1 MYSGQVKNTHV
12 SYQSVDFL
20 ILAYNENAEKY
31 ESYIL
36 IAFQVLDDHPY
47 ALYKS
52 AQNVYRE
59 NQNWTKSFLLGSG
72 AFSTCYQAR
81 DVQSGTLMAV
91 KQIPL
96 NRGQDDDEKVK
107 ISNLLRVFFA

>member
-1 MYSGQVKNTHV
+1 MNRYTDTD
-12 SYQSVDFL
+12 SYIKSTSFATIFL
-20 ILAYNENAEKY
+20 I
-31 ESYIL
+31 S
-36 IAFQVLDDHPY
+36 FQVLDDHPY

-52 AQNVYRE
+52 AQNVYKE

-96 NRGQDDDEKVK
+96 NRGQDEDEKVGNLK
-107 ISNLLRVFFA
+107 IYYVFPLLASLENLIIELN

>member
-1 MYSGQVKNTHV
+1 MNRYTDTD
-12 SYQSVDFL
+12 SYIKSTSFATIFL
-20 ILAYNENAEKY
+20 I
-31 ESYIL
+31 S
-36 IAFQVLDDHPY
+36 FQVLDDHPY

-52 AQNVYRE
+52 AQNVYKE

-96 NRGQDDDEKVK
+96 NRGQDEDEKVRNLK
-107 ISNLLRVFFA
+107 IYYVFPLLASVESLTN

>member
-1 MYSGQVKNTHV
+1 MTDATSKVQVL
-12 SYQSVDFL
+12 SMIF
-20 ILAYNENAEKY
+20 
-31 ESYIL
+31 L

-52 AQNVYRE
+52 AQNVYKE

-96 NRGQDDDEKVK
+96 NRGQDEDEKVSNVK
-107 ISNLLRVFFA
+107 IYYVNISFAC

>member
-1 MYSGQVKNTHV
+1 MNRYI
-12 SYQSVDFL
+12 DD
-20 ILAYNENAEKY
+20 
-31 ESYIL
+31 SYIKSTSFAMIFL

-52 AQNVYRE
+52 AQNVYKE

-96 NRGQDDDEKVK
+96 NRGQDEDEKVRNLK
-107 ISNLLRVFFA
+107 IYYVFPLLASLENLIIGLN

>member
-1 MYSGQVKNTHV
+1 MIDTTSKVQVL
-12 SYQSVDFL
+12 SMIF
-20 ILAYNENAEKY
+20 
-31 ESYIL
+31 L

-52 AQNVYRE
+52 AQNVYKE

-96 NRGQDDDEKVK
+96 NRGQDEDEKVK
-107 ISNLLRVFFA
+107 NYIFPLLASLESLIIELN